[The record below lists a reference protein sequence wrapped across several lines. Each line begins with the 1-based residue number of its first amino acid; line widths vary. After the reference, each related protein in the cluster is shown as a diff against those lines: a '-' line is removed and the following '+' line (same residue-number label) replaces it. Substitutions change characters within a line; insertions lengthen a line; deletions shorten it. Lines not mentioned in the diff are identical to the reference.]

1 MKHVSRNLSIKKL
14 PKRAEIIYDLF
25 RYLVKD
31 YLTILITILLLVTG
45 WRTINTLEIL
55 YDYAQRYRTGGVSFM
70 LEYKLKDVSLQKR
83 LYKEFRYLLR
93 DFVLLCLL
101 IISIL
106 LIHRAKSLIKR
117 I

>member
-1 MKHVSRNLSIKKL
+1 MKHVSRNLNKKML

-31 YLTILITILLLVTG
+31 YLTIVITIVLLVTG

-55 YDYAQRYRTGGVSFM
+55 YDYAQRYKTGGASFM

-83 LYKEFRYLLR
+83 LAKEFRNLIR
-93 DFVLLCLL
+93 DFFLLCFM